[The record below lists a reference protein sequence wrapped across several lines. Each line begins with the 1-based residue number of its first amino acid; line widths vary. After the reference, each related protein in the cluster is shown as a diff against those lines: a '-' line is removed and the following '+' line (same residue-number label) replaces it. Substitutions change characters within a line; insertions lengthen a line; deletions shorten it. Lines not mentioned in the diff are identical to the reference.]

1 MNDTEKPADGCGP
14 KVGVR
19 ILFFLDELVLQSE
32 AGGGAARIDIDLAVD
47 RLDVGIDRIRAHN
60 QLLSDLVVAHAR
72 GHQAQHLDFPR
83 SQWLRNVWSNRSWRW
98 FRPGRGN

>member
-60 QLLSDLVVAHAR
+60 QPPGDLAVAHAR
-72 GHQAQHLDFPR
+72 GHQAQHLNFPR
-83 SQWLRNVWSNRSWRW
+83 SQWLRNAWNNWSWRW
-98 FRPGRGN
+98 YQPGREN